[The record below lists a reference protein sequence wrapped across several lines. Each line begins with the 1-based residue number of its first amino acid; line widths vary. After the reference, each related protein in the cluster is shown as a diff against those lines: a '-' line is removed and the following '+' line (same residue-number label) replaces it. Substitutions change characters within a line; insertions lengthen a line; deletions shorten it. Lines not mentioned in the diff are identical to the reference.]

1 MLRTGQLRCAP
12 PRRRDLARRRGPRYR
27 GPWRLPGPDS
37 HRLAAVSLSLGYV
50 VVPSLRW
57 SSAPELLDAHS
68 AGIAASSGPWRR
80 CFPPRR
86 LGATVLGMVNLGSV
100 PGDPDEITVSTTDP
114 DKVTVWLGAAGAT
127 DLSRR
132 QAEEL
137 AALLLRAVRQFG
149 G

>member
-1 MLRTGQLRCAP
+1 
-12 PRRRDLARRRGPRYR
+12 
-27 GPWRLPGPDS
+27 
-37 HRLAAVSLSLGYV
+37 
-50 VVPSLRW
+50 
-57 SSAPELLDAHS
+57 
-68 AGIAASSGPWRR
+68 
-80 CFPPRR
+80 
-86 LGATVLGMVNLGSV
+86 MVNLGSV